1 MVSLILEWSCVVIC
15 KFPQLELPVYG
26 IKKLLCGS
34 ICYWYNLLIW
44 QGKEVQDHLLK
55 IQPEFKADLVSG
67 VSQFV
72 VDVNNFV
79 TEYDEK

>member
-1 MVSLILEWSCVVIC
+1 MCVGYLII
-15 KFPQLELPVYG
+15 
-26 IKKLLCGS
+26 
-34 ICYWYNLLIW
+34 LLIW

-79 TEYDEK
+79 SEYDEK